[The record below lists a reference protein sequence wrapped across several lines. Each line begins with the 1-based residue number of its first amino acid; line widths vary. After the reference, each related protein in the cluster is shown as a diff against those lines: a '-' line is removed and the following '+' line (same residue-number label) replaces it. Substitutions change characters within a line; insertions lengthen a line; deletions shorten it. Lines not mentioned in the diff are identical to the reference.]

1 MEASGLNFRPCL
13 RKKREKLPDPMPV
26 YQYKVM
32 NSKMG
37 DEIIEIE
44 QEVGAEELTSPPI
57 TGESIQK
64 MISVSSL
71 TLNHSSI
78 REKKSLNHENLTN
91 KGFSVF
97 KRDHYNPSKYVSTV
111 GKQGPEEINLN

>member
-1 MEASGLNFRPCL
+1 MEASGLNFRPVL

-37 DEIIEIE
+37 DEIIEIV
-44 QEVGAEELTSPPI
+44 QEVGAEELTSHPI

-71 TLNHSSI
+71 TLNH
-78 REKKSLNHENLTN
+78 ENLTN
-91 KGFSVF
+91 KGFTVF
-97 KRDHYNPSKYVSTV
+97 KRDHSNPSKYVRTV